1 MKHFLKRIDDDTL
14 LPTAFI
20 LPKRWCVPSITL
32 TFYTKTTNMTF
43 AIIRKGRFAPALLLF
58 VLMTMISA
66 QDPFRNDLFKGR
78 RCNRNDDSFCTCLD
92 SFKCSNPGLGPRKC
106 GVDGS
111 KNCACYRDTEN
122 NSRCTTGCGIVCTSS
137 EDCPD
142 GEVCVDLGIAS
153 DICPPCAEGGVLGEP
168 YRVCSKLCPSPF
180 D

>member
-1 MKHFLKRIDDDTL
+1 
-14 LPTAFI
+14 
-20 LPKRWCVPSITL
+20 
-32 TFYTKTTNMTF
+32 
-43 AIIRKGRFAPALLLF
+43 
-58 VLMTMISA
+58 
-66 QDPFRNDLFKGR
+66 
-78 RCNRNDDSFCTCLD
+78 LD

-106 GVDGS
+106 GLDGK

-137 EDCPD
+137 ADCPE